1 MKSGG
6 AVRFGILGAAVA
18 VLAGLALLP
27 LALKQ
32 GGPAPLW
39 GFTGWAIMAATGLAG
54 GVWMTR
60 THGRQGSGF
69 LVALGTCMLARL
81 FASVAGALAAAA
93 SGTHA
98 VWAFLAGLC
107 AGYVPLQVFE
117 VGWFIRKSRNR
128 SRDLRAET
136 IAPEAAGEVSA
147 GR

>member
-1 MKSGG
+1 MRSGG

-27 LALKQ
+27 LALNR

-81 FASVAGALAAAA
+81 FASVGGALTAAVR
-93 SGTHA
+93 GTDA
-98 VWAFLAGLC
+98 VWPYLVGLG
-107 AGYVPLQVFE
+107 AGYVPLQLFE
-117 VGWFIRKSRNR
+117 VGWFLRLSKIR
-128 SRDLRAET
+128 SRQASEL
-136 IAPEAAGEVSA
+136 PAGGAGA